1 MYRRIKLANPKRLL
15 TVVCALCLVL
25 FGLFFFFRGGDPVAK
40 FWESVAKERNAEIE
54 PISIDITPDV
64 PDQSEITAGTVIN
77 FSGYANY
84 LIKNQT
90 QNREKTPFE
99 DFTIKVSLSGYTVS
113 NNRSVKVP
121 DVVTTDA
128 SLEIIISYLG
138 KEIKYTYKV
147 KAAVS
152 NN

>member
-15 TVVCALCLVL
+15 SVVCALCLVL

-54 PISIDITPDV
+54 PISIDVTPDV
-64 PDQSEITAGTVIN
+64 PDQSEISAGTVIN

-84 LIKNQT
+84 LIRNQP

-99 DFTIKVSLSGYTVS
+99 DFTIKVSLSDYNVS

-121 DVVTTDA
+121 DVVPADTT
-128 SLEIIISYLG
+128 LEITVSFLG
-138 KEIKYTYKV
+138 KEVKYSYKV
-147 KAAVS
+147 KATT